1 MKVAGSPG
9 KFMGEGNL
17 KDGERRPEEK
27 MSTQEET
34 IIKAEKRTVK
44 GKQVSQL
51 RRAGILPGVIYGH
64 KVETQAIQM
73 DRHTV
78 SLQMSNIT
86 PTTLVTVDV
95 AGNKIKAFV
104 RDRQRDVLHGVLTHL
119 DFLAVS
125 MTEKM
130 RASVSL
136 ELTGEAPVLDDAI
149 YLLNQSLN
157 ELEIE
162 CLPQDMPERVMVD
175 VSGIKTPE
183 DTITVADL
191 DLGKDVAILTDESEV
206 IVAVSYV
213 AVEETEEEA
222 EEEVGFEEPEVLE
235 KGKKAEDE
243 EEAE

>member
-1 MKVAGSPG
+1 
-9 KFMGEGNL
+9 
-17 KDGERRPEEK
+17 
-27 MSTQEET
+27 MSTHEET
-34 IIKAEKRTVK
+34 IIKAEKRSIK

-64 KVETQAIQM
+64 KIEPQAIQM

-78 SLQMSNIT
+78 SLQMSSIT

-104 RDRQRDVLHGVLTHL
+104 RDRQRDVLYGVLTHL

-130 RASVSL
+130 RASVAL
-136 ELTGEAPVLDDAI
+136 DLTGEAPVLDDAI
-149 YLLNQSLN
+149 YLLNQNLN

-191 DLGKDVAILTDESEV
+191 DLGADVTILTDSSEV

-213 AVEETEEEA
+213 AVEETEEV
-222 EEEVGFEEPEVLE
+222 EEIEVEETFGEPEVLE
-235 KGKKAEDE
+235 KGKKLEGE

>member
-1 MKVAGSPG
+1 
-9 KFMGEGNL
+9 
-17 KDGERRPEEK
+17 

-34 IIKAEKRTVK
+34 IIKAEKRTLK

-64 KVETQAIQM
+64 KIESQAIQM

-78 SLQMSNIT
+78 SLQMSSIT

-130 RASVSL
+130 RASVAL

-149 YLLNQSLN
+149 YLLNQNLN

-191 DLGKDVAILTDESEV
+191 DLGEGVSILTDHLEV
-206 IVAVSYV
+206 IVSVSYV
-213 AVEETEEEA
+213 AVEEA
-222 EEEVGFEEPEVLE
+222 EEEEHGFGLESPEVLE
-235 KGKKAEDE
+235 KGKKIEGEEKAE
-243 EEAE
+243 

>member
-1 MKVAGSPG
+1 
-9 KFMGEGNL
+9 
-17 KDGERRPEEK
+17 

-34 IIKAEKRTVK
+34 IIKAEKRTLK

-64 KVETQAIQM
+64 KIESQAIQM

-78 SLQMSNIT
+78 SQQMSRIT

-95 AGNKIKAFV
+95 DGNKIKAFV

-119 DFLAVS
+119 DFLAIS

-130 RASVSL
+130 RASVAL

-149 YLLNQSLN
+149 YLLNQNLN

-191 DLGKDVAILTDESEV
+191 DLGENVAILTDNTEV
-206 IVAVSYV
+206 IVSVSYI
-213 AVEETEEEA
+213 AAEETEEVA
-222 EEEVGFEEPEVLE
+222 EVEDTFGEPAVLE
-235 KGKKAEDE
+235 KGKKTE
-243 EEAE
+243 EEAD

>member
-1 MKVAGSPG
+1 
-9 KFMGEGNL
+9 
-17 KDGERRPEEK
+17 
-27 MSTQEET
+27 MSKQEEI

-78 SLQMSNIT
+78 SLQMANIT
-86 PTTLVTVDV
+86 PTTLVTIDV
-95 AGNKIKAFV
+95 AGDKVKTFV
-104 RDRQRDVLHGVLTHL
+104 RDRQRDVLHGNLTHL

-130 RASVSL
+130 RAAVEL
-136 ELTGEAPVLDDAI
+136 ELTGEAPVLENPI
-149 YLLNQSLN
+149 YLLNHSLN
-157 ELEIE
+157 EIEIE
-162 CLPQDMPERVMVD
+162 CFPQDMPERVLVD

-183 DTITVADL
+183 DTITIADL
-191 DLGKDVAILTDESEV
+191 NLGENVTILTDHAEV
-206 IVAVSYV
+206 IVSVGYNA
-213 AVEETEEEA
+213 AEEA
-222 EEEVGFEEPEVLE
+222 GTEGIAAEPEVVE
-235 KGKKAEDE
+235 KGKKP

>member
-1 MKVAGSPG
+1 MPK
-9 KFMGEGNL
+9 
-17 KDGERRPEEK
+17 
-27 MSTQEET
+27 QEEI

-78 SLQMSNIT
+78 SLQMANIT
-86 PTTLVTVDV
+86 PTTLVTIDV
-95 AGNKIKAFV
+95 AGDKVKTFV
-104 RDRQRDVLHGVLTHL
+104 RDRQRDVLHGNLTHL

-130 RASVSL
+130 RAAVEL
-136 ELTGEAPVLDDAI
+136 ELTGEAPVLENPI
-149 YLLNQSLN
+149 YLLNHSLN
-157 ELEIE
+157 EIEIE
-162 CLPQDMPERVMVD
+162 CFPQDMPERVLVD

-183 DTITVADL
+183 DTITIADL
-191 DLGKDVAILTDESEV
+191 NLGENVTILTDHAEV
-206 IVAVSYV
+206 IVSVGYNA
-213 AVEETEEEA
+213 AEEA
-222 EEEVGFEEPEVLE
+222 GTEGIAAEPEVVE
-235 KGKKAEDE
+235 KGKKP

>member
-1 MKVAGSPG
+1 
-9 KFMGEGNL
+9 
-17 KDGERRPEEK
+17 
-27 MSTQEET
+27 MSTHEEI
-34 IIKAEKRTVK
+34 IIKAEKRTIK
-44 GKQVSQL
+44 GKQVSRL

-73 DRHTV
+73 DRHSV

-175 VSGIKTPE
+175 VSGIKTLE
-183 DTITVADL
+183 DSITVADL
-191 DLGKDVAILTDESEV
+191 DLGKDVAILTDDSEV
-206 IVAVSYV
+206 IVSVSYV
-213 AVEETEEEA
+213 AVEEA
-222 EEEVGFEEPEVLE
+222 EEEVEEELGFEEPEVLE

>member
-1 MKVAGSPG
+1 
-9 KFMGEGNL
+9 MGEGNL

>member
-1 MKVAGSPG
+1 
-9 KFMGEGNL
+9 
-17 KDGERRPEEK
+17 

-34 IIKAEKRTVK
+34 IIKAEKRTLK

-64 KVETQAIQM
+64 KIESQAIQM

-78 SLQMSNIT
+78 SLQMSKIT

-130 RASVSL
+130 RASVAL
-136 ELTGEAPVLDDAI
+136 ELTGEAPVLEDAK
-149 YLLNQSLN
+149 YLLNHNLN

-191 DLGKDVAILTDESEV
+191 DLGEGVSILTDHLEV
-206 IVAVSYV
+206 IVSVSYV
-213 AVEETEEEA
+213 AVEEA
-222 EEEVGFEEPEVLE
+222 EEEEHGFGLESPEVLE
-235 KGKKAEDE
+235 KGKKIEGEEKAE
-243 EEAE
+243 